1 MSEDDDPFLLIR
13 GENRREERT
22 PPCTS
27 AQAAMRFPCLC
38 WPVEVRQ
45 YLYPLWQKTGE
56 LISWL
61 REEEVKK
68 VKFVYHLLHFE

>member
-13 GENRREERT
+13 GENRGEERT

-27 AQAAMRFPCLC
+27 AQAAMRFPCLY

-68 VKFVYHLLHFE
+68 VKFVYHLQHFE